1 MGKYITFFVV
11 IMNNNVC
18 TLRNVKKIG
27 IKITLKFIQK
37 INTGGTFIVEKFKLS
52 LCAYLKIL

>member
-27 IKITLKFIQK
+27 IKITLKFIQE
-37 INTGGTFIVEKFKLS
+37 INTGGIFIVEQ
-52 LCAYLKIL
+52 I